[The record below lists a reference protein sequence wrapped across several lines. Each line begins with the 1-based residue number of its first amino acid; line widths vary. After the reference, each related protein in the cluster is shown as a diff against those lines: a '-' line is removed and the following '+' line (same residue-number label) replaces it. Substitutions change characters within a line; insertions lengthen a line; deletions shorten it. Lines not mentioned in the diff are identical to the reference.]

1 MCLKLQKNLFR
12 NVTYAIS
19 FIYNGIYLTGV
30 LHRLFNLRHLLCA
43 IEIKESGS
51 LTAASNCMH
60 LSQSALTQGIKKLE
74 NDIGF
79 LLFDRT
85 TSGMIATPVG
95 ERFLSRASRA
105 FHHLYNFAASI
116 YPADKNRRQSFARS
130 VTAKQLQALVKIAE
144 THSYTVAAER
154 LKLSQPSLHKS
165 IKNLEQL
172 CSQTLLNRSPVGVE
186 PTWRARQLA
195 RYASLF
201 FVEIDQGLE
210 ELRESDGNMNGAI
223 RIGSL
228 PLSSSAIVPNAV
240 LSLLE
245 AYPLA
250 QIRIIDGPYDE
261 QLNALLHGQLDVI
274 VGALRHP
281 SPHADIAQYK
291 LFDDPLC
298 IVARANHFLAHVTDL
313 SDQVLQE
320 LEWVVPSKGVPSR
333 QVFDDIFA
341 SRKLPAPVKIIECS
355 SLAAIRG
362 ILLNSDRVSLLPAR
376 QMDIEINSNLLT
388 VCPASL
394 PETQR
399 EIGLTVRK
407 AWFPTSV
414 QKHFLRIV
422 ESTHITKKDDLH
434 ANFANMQTS

>member
-1 MCLKLQKNLFR
+1 
-12 NVTYAIS
+12 VTNAIS
-19 FIYNGIYLTGV
+19 FFYNDNYLIQV
-30 LHRLFNLRHLLCA
+30 FFSLLNLRHLLCA
-43 IEIKESGS
+43 IEIRELGS
-51 LTAASNCMH
+51 LTAASKHMH
-60 LSQSALTQGIKKLE
+60 LSQSALTQGINKIE
-74 NDIGF
+74 NAIGF

-85 TSGMIATPVG
+85 TSGMLVTPIG
-95 ERFLSRASRA
+95 DRFLSRATRA
-105 FHHLYNFAASI
+105 FQHLYNFATSI
-116 YPADKNRRQSFARS
+116 YPADKNKQQSFVRS

-144 THSYTVAAER
+144 THSYTGAAER
-154 LKLSQPSLHKS
+154 LNLSQPSLHKS

-186 PTWRARQLA
+186 PTWRARQLT

-201 FVEIDQGLE
+201 FVEIEQGLE
-210 ELRESDGNMNGAI
+210 ELRESDGRMNGAI

-240 LSLLE
+240 LSLLDT
-245 AYPLA
+245 YPLA

-281 SPHADIAQYK
+281 VPHVDIAQYK

-298 IVARANHFLAHVTDL
+298 IVAKADHFITDVSDL
-313 SDQVLQE
+313 SDQLLQE

-341 SRKLPAPVKIIECS
+341 SRGLPVPMKIIECS

-362 ILLNSDRVSLLPAR
+362 ILLNSERVSLLPAR
-376 QMDIEINSNLLT
+376 QMDIEISNKLLS

-407 AWFPTSV
+407 AWYPTSV
-414 QKHFLRIV
+414 QKQFLRIV
-422 ESTHITKKDDLH
+422 ESAHLTKQDLLH
-434 ANFANMQTS
+434 TIYAAMQLK